1 MIAIKSAWHK
11 TKFDMIIACSAQD
24 FENNARFYHQ
34 SFSERTF
41 HPMLHLLKEEMQS
54 QLLVP
59 EEMQKQTA
67 DKSNIV
73 ETCLESS
80 KGYILRSLLLLY

>member
-1 MIAIKSAWHK
+1 
-11 TKFDMIIACSAQD
+11 
-24 FENNARFYHQ
+24 
-34 SFSERTF
+34 
-41 HPMLHLLKEEMQS
+41 MLHLLKEEMPS

-80 KGYILRSLLLLY
+80 IGYVLWSLSLF

>member
-1 MIAIKSAWHK
+1 MK
-11 TKFDMIIACSAQD
+11 IACLAQD

-34 SFSERTF
+34 SFSESTF
-41 HPMLHLLKEEMQS
+41 HPMLHLLKEEMPS

-80 KGYILRSLLLLY
+80 KGYILWSSLLLY